1 MGNYTTH
8 GTALSTPQVLGSQK
22 RIRTAREQAPMAGHV
37 PSRLSCKTGHV
48 STPHGDR
55 AGDPGTPTKGGHAR
69 GRAHVPSKHNFGTK
83 CLPRG
88 NHLQSPPR
96 CQGTSPSPAGHV
108 GGWRNTWGHARGRA
122 HAPMSQ
128 PTPTKHTPSHLH
140 GCSCA
145 RSRA

>member
-22 RIRTAREQAPMAGHV
+22 RIRTAREQAPMACHV
-37 PSRLSCKTGHV
+37 PSSLSCKTGHV
-48 STPHGDR
+48 STPHRDR

-69 GRAHVPSKHNFGTK
+69 GRAHVPSKHNLGTK
-83 CLPRG
+83 CLPQG

-108 GGWRNTWGHARGRA
+108 GGWRNTWGLFMCAVVRMNTIRNDIISPQ
-122 HAPMSQ
+122 APLKVR
-128 PTPTKHTPSHLH
+128 KHPKTGL
-140 GCSCA
+140 
-145 RSRA
+145 